1 MPVPRP
7 PAPLQPRAI
16 DLHAHFLPA
25 RYRAA
30 ALAHGQAHPDG
41 MPALPE
47 WDAADAVA
55 MMDDVGIA
63 AAALSISSPGV
74 SFLDSPAEQASL
86 TRAVNED
93 GAAAVAAYPD
103 RFGLL
108 ASLPLPGVA
117 AALAEIGHAFDV
129 LGADGIGLHT
139 HYGPVYL
146 GDAGL
151 DPVMAALDA
160 RGALVTIHPASPC
173 GWEQVSFGRPRPMV
187 EFLFDTTRAVV
198 NLALNGVLDRYPAI
212 RWVVPHAGA
221 ALPVLAD
228 RVDRLYPLICPA
240 VPSGSPGSPGAA
252 AGSPP
257 VDVIAALGR
266 LYYDLAGLPLP
277 RALPAL
283 LSLVEPSQIVYGSD
297 YPFTPAATVRAFA
310 EAIAATD
317 VLDSGTRAAALHGN
331 ALRLLPRLARAL
343 PATAPAPG
351 PAPGPAPA
359 PR

>member
-1 MPVPRP
+1 VPVPLP
-7 PAPLQPRAI
+7 PLQPVPLQPSAI
-16 DLHAHFLPA
+16 VLHAHFLPA

-47 WDAADAVA
+47 WDAADVVA

-74 SFLDSPAEQASL
+74 SFLDSPAARASL

-108 ASLPLPGVA
+108 ASLPLPEIG

-146 GDAGL
+146 GDARL

-228 RVDRLYPLICPA
+228 RVDRLYPLICPPA
-240 VPSGSPGSPGAA
+240 PAGSPGSAA

-283 LSLVEPSQIVYGSD
+283 LSLVEPGQIVYGSD

-310 EAIAATD
+310 EAIAATS
-317 VLDSGTRAAALHGN
+317 VLDAGARAAVLRGN
-331 ALRLLPRLARAL
+331 ALGLLPRLAKAQ
-343 PATAPAPG
+343 PAI
-351 PAPGPAPA
+351 GPAPA
-359 PR
+359 TR

>member
-1 MPVPRP
+1 
-7 PAPLQPRAI
+7 
-16 DLHAHFLPA
+16 
-25 RYRAA
+25 
-30 ALAHGQAHPDG
+30 

-47 WDAADAVA
+47 WDAAEAVA

-63 AAALSISSPGV
+63 AAALSLSSPGV
-74 SFLDSPAEQASL
+74 SFLDSPAARASL

-93 GAAAVAAYPD
+93 GAAAVAAYPG

-108 ASLPLPGVA
+108 ASLPLPDPGA
-117 AALAEIGHAFDV
+117 SRAEIEYAFDV

-146 GDAGL
+146 GDAQL
-151 DPVMAALDA
+151 DPVMAELDA

-228 RVDRLYPLICPA
+228 RVDRLHPLI
-240 VPSGSPGSPGAA
+240 SPGPPGTA
-252 AGSPP
+252 P

-266 LYYDLAGLPLP
+266 LHYDLAGTPLP

-283 LSLVEPSQIVYGSD
+283 LSLAGPSQIVYGSD

-310 EAIAATD
+310 GAIAATG
-317 VLDSGTRAAALHGN
+317 VLDPAAKAAALRGN
-331 ALRLLPRLARAL
+331 ALRLLPRLARAQERAQVQTQE
-343 PATAPAPG
+343 AT
-351 PAPGPAPA
+351 GPAPA
-359 PR
+359 TR